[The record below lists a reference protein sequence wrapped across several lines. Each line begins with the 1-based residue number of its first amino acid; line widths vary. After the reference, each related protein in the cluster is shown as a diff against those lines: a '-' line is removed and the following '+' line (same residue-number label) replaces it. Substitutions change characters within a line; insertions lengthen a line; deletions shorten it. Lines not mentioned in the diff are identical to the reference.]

1 MELHCFQDFTAHPY
15 LQVKEN
21 KDFAYK
27 IRVGGGTD
35 HGRVSTLDS
44 PMARSVVHVP

>member
-1 MELHCFQDFTAHPY
+1 MELHCFQDFAAQSY

-27 IRVGGGTD
+27 IRGGED
-35 HGRVSTLDS
+35 HGRYPPLIC
-44 PMARSVVHVP
+44 P